1 MKHKNFYLLLLMTSL
16 LSGITAFVLM
26 SFYINTNLQG
36 VVASPTQK
44 IQKEITSKV
53 SNKLPC
59 TNCVYITKSNNINNQ
74 GSPLLIATIFTN
86 KQIKQQSFS
95 LISGRSYTQKLDRNI
110 AGNKSPLP
118 NGTYNIGKQ
127 TKGLKAETGGV
138 FLPFTPNFI
147 TQRSDLGVHVDPSWG
162 LANGENGTQGC
173 LAFKTLKEFN
183 QFVEVITFNN
193 ITTAVI
199 DF

>member
-1 MKHKNFYLLLLMTSL
+1 MKHKNFYLLLIMFSL

-26 SFYINTNLQG
+26 SFYINTNLQN

-59 TNCVYITKSNNINNQ
+59 TNCVFITKSNNVNSQ
-74 GSPLLIATIFTN
+74 GSPILTATVYTN
-86 KQIKQQSFS
+86 KQVKQQSFS

-118 NGTYNIGKQ
+118 NGIYTIGKQ
-127 TKGLKAETGGV
+127 TKGLKSETGGV
-138 FLPFTPNFI
+138 FLPFTPTFI
-147 TQRSDLGVHVDPSWG
+147 TQRSSLETGASV
-162 LANGENGTQGC
+162 
-173 LAFKTLKEFN
+173 
-183 QFVEVITFNN
+183 
-193 ITTAVI
+193 
-199 DF
+199 